1 MSPYGNLAGDK
12 SGSNGF
18 KMAWGRVKGKD
29 ANVGEIIRET
39 VLLKA
44 LSTSVCSLDWKKKTI
59 QCNIAIIYLLS
70 AFMGSEL
77 VQSVVVHRNSLPCP
91 SLLLGAFTLRSR
103 NMSKLW
109 KVS

>member
-44 LSTSVCSLDWKKKTI
+44 LSTSVCSLDWKKKDDPM
-59 QCNIAIIYLLS
+59 QDCNNLS
-70 AFMGSEL
+70 F
-77 VQSVVVHRNSLPCP
+77 
-91 SLLLGAFTLRSR
+91 
-103 NMSKLW
+103 
-109 KVS
+109 VSIHG